1 MFFLFVKNVIECF
14 FRVFP
19 RGARTLFLTARMPS
33 QIFPSE
39 DLVPKKEVQ
48 LLDWLADNPTKDG
61 RGITIAVLDQGCD
74 PGAYGL
80 RPDFKKI
87 VTKIVS

>member
-1 MFFLFVKNVIECF
+1 
-14 FRVFP
+14 
-19 RGARTLFLTARMPS
+19 MPS
-33 QIFPSE
+33 QVFPSV

-48 LLDWLADNPTKDG
+48 LLEWLQDHPEKDG

-80 RPDFKKI
+80 RKERFKKVLFYLNNFFRI
-87 VTKIVS
+87 NLC

>member
-1 MFFLFVKNVIECF
+1 
-14 FRVFP
+14 
-19 RGARTLFLTARMPS
+19 MPS
-33 QIFPSE
+33 QVFPSV

-48 LLDWLADNPTKDG
+48 LLDWLQDHPEKDG

-80 RPDFKKI
+80 RN
-87 VTKIVS
+87 SEQ

>member
-1 MFFLFVKNVIECF
+1 
-14 FRVFP
+14 
-19 RGARTLFLTARMPS
+19 MPS
-33 QIFPSE
+33 QVFPSV

-48 LLDWLADNPTKDG
+48 LLEWLQDHPEKDG

-80 RPDFKKI
+80 RKKLTTKCIFFI
-87 VTKIVS
+87 VLNIF

>member
-1 MFFLFVKNVIECF
+1 
-14 FRVFP
+14 
-19 RGARTLFLTARMPS
+19 MPS
-33 QIFPSE
+33 QVFPSV

-48 LLDWLADNPTKDG
+48 LLEWLQDHPEKDG

-80 RPDFKKI
+80 RNSEQWKYFLFHFDWIFQDSKKL
-87 VTKIVS
+87 

>member
-1 MFFLFVKNVIECF
+1 
-14 FRVFP
+14 
-19 RGARTLFLTARMPS
+19 MPS

-80 RPDFKKI
+80 RPDFKYI
-87 VTKIVS
+87 FNSFFLLETLIEITD